1 MYAEYIKSKNGELD
15 ARTKCILEVF
25 VPSFSVCALLAVT
38 AYVTSDAVNVLIDG
52 SGDDDVNVY
61 FMYAFAT
68 ANFVVDVISFAMFF
82 GRGAKAFKDE
92 TEEMTFRA
100 SIRTFSLDGR
110 VNRFDVTTES
120 EGEHSSANLNM
131 LSAFTHVG
139 GDSLRTAA
147 VFIAALVTTFGG
159 VDSTLTD
166 AYAAIVVSVTIVLAV
181 IPLCYEI
188 SKAARRHF
196 SPHTTKH

>member
-38 AYVTSDAVNVLIDG
+38 AYVTSDAVNVLMNNG
-52 SGDDDVNVY
+52 EDDDVNVY
-61 FMYAFAT
+61 FMYAFAA
-68 ANFVVDVISFAMFF
+68 ANFIVDVISVAMFF
-82 GRGAKAFKDE
+82 ARGDKAFHDE
-92 TEEMTFRA
+92 AEQMTFRA
-100 SIRTFSLDGR
+100 SIRPFSLDGR
-110 VNRFDVTTES
+110 VNHFDVTTEPD
-120 EGEHSSANLNM
+120 GEHSANLNM

-147 VFIAALVTTFGG
+147 VFIAALITTFGG

-166 AYAAIVVSVTIVLAV
+166 AYAAIIVSITIVLAV
-181 IPLCYEI
+181 IPLCLEI
-188 SKAARRHF
+188 FKAAKRHF
-196 SPHTTKH
+196 FYDTGKN